1 MKKSTLLATLGVAT
15 TLLYSASIPLAHA
28 NDPAAGYP
36 SKPITLIVPFPAANV
51 SDMVSRMVAEE
62 AGKVLGQPV
71 IVENRV
77 GGSGSIGLSAAARSA
92 ADGYTWVIG
101 TGGNMITAP
110 LIQKNQN
117 FDVEKDFRA
126 ISMLAPLPM
135 LIVVR
140 PDYEVSNMEDLVKLA
155 QSKPGEVDY
164 GSLGVGSFPHLAGE
178 LLKTHAQVDLLH
190 VPYKGSSQALTDLM
204 GGRVDIMF
212 DTVPPAMTQIRA
224 GKLKALA
231 ITSANESVVAP
242 GIPPVSASSGLES
255 YESLSWTGMF
265 VPAGTPDA
273 IVEKI
278 NAAVL
283 TALNNQAIKERF
295 LEIGVELK
303 GTSPQEFDE
312 FVKSERKKWT
322 EIAANA
328 GLEAH

>member
-1 MKKSTLLATLGVAT
+1 
-15 TLLYSASIPLAHA
+15 
-28 NDPAAGYP
+28 
-36 SKPITLIVPFPAANV
+36 
-51 SDMVSRMVAEE
+51 MVAEE

-77 GGSGSIGLSAAARSA
+77 GGSGAIGLSAAARSA

-278 NAAVL
+278 NAVVL